1 MKKAPLSGT
10 HFSNLC
16 EQTRVQPEVDEI
28 KREESIEK
36 SNDTDIAFFLIKTA
50 NVKIYKW
57 IGNNSVLASNW
68 YA

>member
-1 MKKAPLSGT
+1 MKKTPLSGT

-28 KREESIEK
+28 KREEDIS
-36 SNDTDIAFFLIKTA
+36 SNDTDIAFFPIKAA
-50 NVKIYKW
+50 NVKMYKW
-57 IGNNSVLASNW
+57 IGNNSVLASRL